1 MPSFV
6 NPIHTNANA
15 LNSGT
20 KNEVKDTK
28 NAPKSASKD
37 FNKILNQKIS
47 KDKTAPKENPN
58 ALKATPKDA
67 KEDAKELEKTP
78 TPHHQ
83 HAQNLAKDQQAPTL
97 KDLLNHKK
105 TTASHEAQ
113 HETHEPTLKDLL
125 NHKKTTASHEAQH
138 ETHEMHETN
147 PKTPNETLNKNEK
160 KPNGVASNAHQANLT
175 NKNPLTPTNH
185 ANNAIKNPTAPTHNA
200 KEPKT
205 LKDIHALSQK
215 HDLNASN
222 IQVGTPL
229 EKKETPLNASD
240 QLALKTT
247 QTSINHTLA
256 KNDSKNTA
264 NLSSV
269 LQSLEKK
276 ESHNKERTT
285 PPSNEK
291 KTPPLREALQMNAIK
306 RDKTLS
312 KKKPEKT
319 PTKTQTTAATPENAP
334 KIPLKTPP
342 LMPLIGANP
351 PNDNA
356 PTPLEK
362 EEKAKE
368 VSENKEKTKES
379 NNSAQSAQNAQ
390 ASDKTSENKSAAPK
404 ETIKHFTQQ
413 LKQEIQEYKPP
424 MSRISMDLFPK
435 ELGKVEVTIQ
445 KVGKNLKVSVISH
458 NNSLQT
464 FLDNQQDLKN
474 SLNALG
480 FEGVDL
486 SFSQDSSKE
495 QPKEPLREPFKEQES
510 TPLKENALK
519 SYQENTDNENKE
531 TSMQITLYA

>member
-6 NPIHTNANA
+6 NPIHTNASANA
-15 LNSGT
+15 STLINSGA

-37 FNKILNQKIS
+37 FSKILNQKIS
-47 KDKTAPKENPN
+47 KDKTAPKENPS
-58 ALKATPKDA
+58 ALKASPKDA
-67 KEDAKELEKTP
+67 KENAKELEKTP

-113 HETHEPTLKDLL
+113 HETHKM
-125 NHKKTTASHEAQH
+125 HK
-138 ETHEMHETN
+138 TN

-160 KPNGVASNAHQANLT
+160 KPNEIASNAHQTNLT

-185 ANNAIKNPTAPTHNA
+185 AIKNPTAPTHNA
-200 KEPKT
+200 KESKT
-205 LKDIHALSQK
+205 LKDIQTLSQK

-247 QTSINHTLA
+247 QTPINHTLA

-276 ESHNKERTT
+276 ESQNKEHAT

-319 PTKTQTTAATPENAP
+319 PTKTQTTAPSATPENAP

-362 EEKAKE
+362 EEKTKE
-368 VSENKEKTKES
+368 ISENKEKTKES
-379 NNSAQSAQNAQ
+379 TNSAQSAQNAQ
-390 ASDKTSENKSAAPK
+390 ASDKTSENKNAVPK

>member
-1 MPSFV
+1 MPSPV

-15 LNSGT
+15 LNSGA

-37 FNKILNQKIS
+37 FSKILNQKIS
-47 KDKTAPKENPN
+47 KDKTAPKEDPN

-67 KEDAKELEKTP
+67 KENAKALEKTP
-78 TPHHQ
+78 TLPHQ
-83 HAQNLAKDQQAPTL
+83 HAQNPAKNQQAPTL

-113 HETHEPTLKDLL
+113 HEK
-125 NHKKTTASHEAQH
+125 N
-138 ETHEMHETN
+138 HETN
-147 PKTPNETLNKNEK
+147 PKTPNETLSKNEK
-160 KPNGVASNAHQANLT
+160 KPNEALSNAHQTNLP
-175 NKNPLTPTNH
+175 NKNPITPTNH
-185 ANNAIKNPTAPTHNA
+185 ANNAIKTPTTPTHNA
-200 KEPKT
+200 KDPKT
-205 LKDIHALSQK
+205 LKDIQTLSQK

-222 IQVGTPL
+222 IQAATTP
-229 EKKETPLNASD
+229 ENKTPLNASD

-247 QTSINHTLA
+247 QTPTSHTLA
-256 KNDSKNTA
+256 KNDAKNTA

-276 ESHNKERTT
+276 ESPNKEHAN
-285 PPSNEK
+285 PQNNEK
-291 KTPPLREALQMNAIK
+291 KTPPLKEALQMNAIK

-312 KKKPEKT
+312 KKKSEKT
-319 PTKTQTTAATPENAP
+319 PIHAKTQTTAPSATPENAP

-351 PNDNA
+351 PPNDNI
-356 PTPLEK
+356 PTPFEK
-362 EEKAKE
+362 EETTKE
-368 VSENKEKTKES
+368 ASDNKEKTKET
-379 NNSAQSAQNAQ
+379 NNSTQNAQNTQ
-390 ASDKTSENKSAAPK
+390 ASDKTSENKSIAPK

-424 MSRISMDLFPK
+424 MSKISMDLFPK
-435 ELGKVEVTIQ
+435 ELGKVEVIIQ

-495 QPKEPLREPFKEQES
+495 QPKEQLRELFKEQEL

-519 SYQENTDNENKE
+519 SYQENTDNEHKE

>member
-1 MPSFV
+1 MPSPI

-15 LNSGT
+15 LNSGA
-20 KNEVKDTK
+20 KNEVKEAK

-37 FNKILNQKIS
+37 FSEILNQKIS
-47 KDKTAPKENPN
+47 KDKTAPKENPS
-58 ALKATPKDA
+58 ALKATPKNA
-67 KEDAKELEKTP
+67 KEGAKEGAKALEKTP

-83 HAQNLAKDQQAPTL
+83 HAQNLAKDQQTPTL

-113 HETHEPTLKDLL
+113 HETHK
-125 NHKKTTASHEAQH
+125 
-138 ETHEMHETN
+138 MHETN

-160 KPNGVASNAHQANLT
+160 KPNGVISNAHQANLT

-205 LKDIHALSQK
+205 LKDIQTLSQK

-256 KNDSKNTA
+256 KNDAKNTA

-319 PTKTQTTAATPENAP
+319 PTKTQTTAPSTTPENAP
-334 KIPLKTPP
+334 KIPLKTPT

-351 PNDNA
+351 TPNDNA

-362 EEKAKE
+362 EETTKE
-368 VSENKEKTKES
+368 ASENKEKTKES
-379 NNSAQSAQNAQ
+379 TNSTQSAQNTQ
-390 ASDKTSENKSAAPK
+390 ASDKTSENKSTAPK

-424 MSRISMDLFPK
+424 ISRISMDLFPK

-480 FEGVDL
+480 FDGVDL

-495 QPKEPLREPFKEQES
+495 QPKESLREPFKEQES

>member
-1 MPSFV
+1 MPSPV
-6 NPIHTNANA
+6 NPLHTNANA
-15 LNSGT
+15 LNSGA

-37 FNKILNQKIS
+37 FSKILNQKIS
-47 KDKTAPKENPN
+47 KDKTTPKENHS
-58 ALKATPKDA
+58 ALKDAPKDA
-67 KEDAKELEKTP
+67 KALEKTP
-78 TPHHQ
+78 TLPHQ

-97 KDLLNHKK
+97 KDLLNHQK
-105 TTASHEAQ
+105 THPTAPHEAQ
-113 HETHEPTLKDLL
+113 HEIHEV
-125 NHKKTTASHEAQH
+125 
-138 ETHEMHETN
+138 HETN
-147 PKTPNETLNKNEK
+147 PKTPNETLNKNKK
-160 KPNGVASNAHQANLT
+160 KPNEVTSNAHQTNLP
-175 NKNPLTPTNH
+175 NKNPITPNH
-185 ANNAIKNPTAPTHNA
+185 ANKTPTTPTHNA
-200 KEPKT
+200 KDPKT
-205 LKDIHALSQK
+205 LKDIQTLSQK

-222 IQVGTPL
+222 IQAATTP
-229 EKKETPLNASD
+229 ENKNPLNASD

-247 QTSINHTLA
+247 QTPTNHTLA
-256 KNDSKNTA
+256 KNDAKNTA

-276 ESHNKERTT
+276 EPLNKEHAN
-285 PPSNEK
+285 PPNNEK
-291 KTPPLREALQMNAIK
+291 KTPPLKEALQMNAIK

-319 PTKTQTTAATPENAP
+319 PIHAKTQATAPSTTPENAP

-351 PNDNA
+351 PNDNI

-362 EEKAKE
+362 EEKTKE
-368 VSENKEKTKES
+368 VSDSKEKTKETNS
-379 NNSAQSAQNAQ
+379 SAQSAQNTQ
-390 ASDKTSENKSAAPK
+390 ASDKTSDNKSTAPK

-424 MSRISMDLFPK
+424 MSKISMDLFPK

-495 QPKEPLREPFKEQES
+495 QQAPKEQPKEPFKEQEL

-519 SYQENTDNENKE
+519 SYQENTDHENQE

>member
-1 MPSFV
+1 MPSPV

-15 LNSGT
+15 LNGGA

-28 NAPKSASKD
+28 NAPKSTSKD
-37 FNKILNQKIS
+37 FSKILNQKIS
-47 KDKTAPKENPN
+47 KDKTAPKENPS
-58 ALKATPKDA
+58 ASKTAPKDA
-67 KEDAKELEKTP
+67 KALEKTP
-78 TPHHQ
+78 TLNHQ
-83 HAQNLAKDQQAPTL
+83 HAQNPAKNQQAPTL

-113 HETHEPTLKDLL
+113 HETHDI
-125 NHKKTTASHEAQH
+125 
-138 ETHEMHETN
+138 HETN
-147 PKTPNETLNKNEK
+147 PKTPNEALNKNEK
-160 KPNGVASNAHQANLT
+160 KPNEVTSNAHQTNLT
-175 NKNPLTPTNH
+175 NKNPLATTNH
-185 ANNAIKNPTAPTHNA
+185 AIKNPTAPTHNA
-200 KEPKT
+200 KESKT
-205 LKDIHALSQK
+205 LKDIQTLSQK

-222 IQVGTPL
+222 IQATTTP
-229 EKKETPLNASD
+229 ENKTPLNASD
-240 QLALKTT
+240 HLALKTT
-247 QTSINHTLA
+247 QTPINNTLA
-256 KNDSKNTA
+256 KNDAKNTA

-276 ESHNKERTT
+276 ESHNKEHAN
-285 PPSNEK
+285 PQNSEK
-291 KTPPLREALQMNAIK
+291 KTPPLKEALQMNAIK

-312 KKKPEKT
+312 KKKSE
-319 PTKTQTTAATPENAP
+319 KTQTKAQTTAPSIAPENAP

-351 PNDNA
+351 PPNDNI

-362 EEKAKE
+362 EETTKE
-368 VSENKEKTKES
+368 ASDNKEKTKETS
-379 NNSAQSAQNAQ
+379 NSAQSAQNTQ

-435 ELGKVEVTIQ
+435 ELGKVEVIIQ

-495 QPKEPLREPFKEQES
+495 QPKEQLRELFKEQEL

-519 SYQENTDNENKE
+519 SYQENTDNEHKE

>member
-1 MPSFV
+1 MPSPI

-15 LNSGT
+15 LNSGA
-20 KNEVKDTK
+20 KNEDTK

-37 FNKILNQKIS
+37 FSKILNQKIS
-47 KDKTAPKENPN
+47 KDKTTPKENPN
-58 ALKATPKDA
+58 ALKATQKDA
-67 KEDAKELEKTP
+67 KKDAKALEKTP
-78 TPHHQ
+78 TLPHQ
-83 HAQNLAKDQQAPTL
+83 HAQNPAKDQQAPTL

-105 TTASHEAQ
+105 TSHEAQ
-113 HETHEPTLKDLL
+113 HK
-125 NHKKTTASHEAQH
+125 N
-138 ETHEMHETN
+138 HETN

-160 KPNGVASNAHQANLT
+160 KPNGVTSNAHQENLT
-175 NKNPLTPTNH
+175 HKNPLTPANHTN
-185 ANNAIKNPTAPTHNA
+185 NTIKNPTTPTDT
-200 KEPKT
+200 KKDPKT
-205 LKDIHALSQK
+205 LKDIQTLSQK

-222 IQVGTPL
+222 IQVTAPL
-229 EKKETPLNASD
+229 EKKETPLSASD

-256 KNDSKNTA
+256 KNDAKNTA

-276 ESHNKERTT
+276 ESHNKERAT
-285 PPSNEK
+285 PPNNEK
-291 KTPPLREALQMNAIK
+291 KTPPLREALPMNAIK

-319 PTKTQTTAATPENAP
+319 PIHAKTQTTAPSAMPENAP

-351 PNDNA
+351 PPNDNI

-362 EEKAKE
+362 EEKTQE
-368 VSENKEKTKES
+368 ISDNKEKAKET
-379 NNSAQSAQNAQ
+379 NNGAQSTQNTQ
-390 ASDKTSENKSAAPK
+390 VSDKTSENKSVTPK

-435 ELGKVEVTIQ
+435 ELGKVEVIIQ

-495 QPKEPLREPFKEQES
+495 QPKEQLRELFKEQEL

-519 SYQENTDNENKE
+519 SYQENTDHENQE

>member
-1 MPSFV
+1 MPSPV

-15 LNSGT
+15 LNSGA
-20 KNEVKDTK
+20 KNEDTK

-37 FNKILNQKIS
+37 FSKILNQKIS
-47 KDKTAPKENPN
+47 KDKTAPKNSNPS
-58 ALKATPKDA
+58 ALKDTPKDA
-67 KEDAKELEKTP
+67 KEDAKKLEKTP
-78 TPHHQ
+78 TLPHQ

-113 HETHEPTLKDLL
+113 HEK
-125 NHKKTTASHEAQH
+125 N
-138 ETHEMHETN
+138 HETN

-160 KPNGVASNAHQANLT
+160 KPNGVISNAHQTSLT

-200 KEPKT
+200 KDPKT
-205 LKDIHALSQK
+205 LKDIQTLSQK

-222 IQVGTPL
+222 IQSTTTL
-229 EKKETPLNASD
+229 ENKTPLNASD
-240 QLALKTT
+240 HLALKTT
-247 QTSINHTLA
+247 QTPINHTLA
-256 KNDSKNTA
+256 KNDAKNTA

-276 ESHNKERTT
+276 DPHNKEHAN
-285 PPSNEK
+285 PLNNEK
-291 KTPPLREALQMNAIK
+291 KTPPLKEALQMNAIK

-312 KKKPEKT
+312 KKKSEKT
-319 PTKTQTTAATPENAP
+319 PTKAQTTAPSITPENTP

-351 PNDNA
+351 PPNDNI

-362 EEKAKE
+362 EEKTQE
-368 VSENKEKTKES
+368 ISENKEKTKET

-390 ASDKTSENKSAAPK
+390 ASDKTSENKSVTPK

-435 ELGKVEVTIQ
+435 ELGKVEVVIQ
-445 KVGKNLKVSVISH
+445 KVGKNLKVSVVSH

-495 QPKEPLREPFKEQES
+495 QEKEPFKEQEL

>member
-1 MPSFV
+1 MPSPV

-15 LNSGT
+15 LNSGA
-20 KNEVKDTK
+20 KNEVKDAK

-37 FNKILNQKIS
+37 FSKILNQKIS

-67 KEDAKELEKTP
+67 KALEKNLTLP
-78 TPHHQ
+78 HQ
-83 HAQNLAKDQQAPTL
+83 HAQNPAKDQQAPTL
-97 KDLLNHKK
+97 KDWLNHQK
-105 TTASHEAQ
+105 TAASHEAQ
-113 HETHEPTLKDLL
+113 QK
-125 NHKKTTASHEAQH
+125 N
-138 ETHEMHETN
+138 HETN

-160 KPNGVASNAHQANLT
+160 KSNGVTSNAHQTNLAS
-175 NKNPLTPTNH
+175 KNPITPNH
-185 ANNAIKNPTAPTHNA
+185 ANNAIKTSTTPTHNA
-200 KEPKT
+200 KESKT
-205 LKDIHALSQK
+205 LKDIQTLSQK

-222 IQVGTPL
+222 IQAATTP
-229 EKKETPLNASD
+229 ENKTPLNASD
-240 QLALKTT
+240 HLALKTT
-247 QTSINHTLA
+247 QTPTNHTLA
-256 KNDSKNTA
+256 KNDAKNTA

-276 ESHNKERTT
+276 EPHNKEHTI
-285 PPSNEK
+285 PQNNEK
-291 KTPPLREALQMNAIK
+291 KTPPLKEALQMNAIK

-312 KKKPEKT
+312 KKKSEKT
-319 PTKTQTTAATPENAP
+319 PTKAQTTAPSIVPENAP
-334 KIPLKTPP
+334 KIPLKMPP

-351 PNDNA
+351 PPNDNI

-362 EEKAKE
+362 EETTKEISDNKEKAKE
-368 VSENKEKTKES
+368 TNS
-379 NNSAQSAQNAQ
+379 NAQSVQNAQ
-390 ASDKTSENKSAAPK
+390 ASDKTSENKSTAPK

-424 MSRISMDLFPK
+424 MSKISMDLFPK
-435 ELGKVEVTIQ
+435 ELGKVEVIIQ

-495 QPKEPLREPFKEQES
+495 QPKEQLRELFKEQEL
-510 TPLKENALK
+510 TPLKESVLK
-519 SYQENTDNENKE
+519 SYQENTDHENQE

>member
-1 MPSFV
+1 MPSPI

-15 LNSGT
+15 LNSGA
-20 KNEVKDTK
+20 KNEDTK

-37 FNKILNQKIS
+37 FSKILNQKIS
-47 KDKTAPKENPN
+47 KDKTAPKESPNPN

-67 KEDAKELEKTP
+67 KALEKTP

-83 HAQNLAKDQQAPTL
+83 HAKNPAKDQQAPTL
-97 KDLLNHKK
+97 KDLLNHQK

-113 HETHEPTLKDLL
+113 HE
-125 NHKKTTASHEAQH
+125 N
-138 ETHEMHETN
+138 HETN

-160 KPNGVASNAHQANLT
+160 KPNGVTSSVHQTNLT

-185 ANNAIKNPTAPTHNA
+185 ANNANKNPTTPTHNA

-205 LKDIHALSQK
+205 LKDIQTLSQK

-222 IQVGTPL
+222 IQATAPL

-240 QLALKTT
+240 HLALKTT
-247 QTSINHTLA
+247 QAPINNTLA
-256 KNDSKNTA
+256 KNDAKNTA

-276 ESHNKERTT
+276 EPHNKEHAN
-285 PPSNEK
+285 PQNNEK
-291 KTPPLREALQMNAIK
+291 KTPPLKEALPMNAIK

-312 KKKPEKT
+312 KKKSEKT
-319 PTKTQTTAATPENAP
+319 PTKAQTTAPSIAPENAP

-362 EEKAKE
+362 EETTKE
-368 VSENKEKTKES
+368 ASDNKEKTKEAS
-379 NNSAQSAQNAQ
+379 NSAQNAQNTQ
-390 ASDKTSENKSAAPK
+390 ASDKTSDNKSVTPK

-424 MSRISMDLFPK
+424 MSKISMDLFPK
-435 ELGKVEVTIQ
+435 ELGKVEVIIQ

-495 QPKEPLREPFKEQES
+495 QPKEQLRELFKEQELS
-510 TPLKENALK
+510 PLKENALK
-519 SYQENTDNENKE
+519 SYQENTDHENQE

>member
-1 MPSFV
+1 MPSPV

-15 LNSGT
+15 LNSGA
-20 KNEVKDTK
+20 KNEDAK

-37 FNKILNQKIS
+37 FSKILNQKIS
-47 KDKTAPKENPN
+47 KDKNAPKENPN
-58 ALKATPKDA
+58 ALKATPKNA
-67 KEDAKELEKTP
+67 KEGAKEGAKALEKTP
-78 TPHHQ
+78 TLQPQ
-83 HAQNLAKDQQAPTL
+83 HAQNPAKDQQAPTL
-97 KDLLNHKK
+97 KDWLNHQK

-113 HETHEPTLKDLL
+113 HEK
-125 NHKKTTASHEAQH
+125 N
-138 ETHEMHETN
+138 HETN

-160 KPNGVASNAHQANLT
+160 KPNEALSNAHQTSLP
-175 NKNPLTPTNH
+175 NKNPITPTNH
-185 ANNAIKNPTAPTHNA
+185 ANNAIKTPTTPTHNA
-200 KEPKT
+200 KDPKT
-205 LKDIHALSQK
+205 LKDIQTLSQK
-215 HDLNASN
+215 HDLNANN
-222 IQVGTPL
+222 IQATTTP
-229 EKKETPLNASD
+229 ENKTPLNASD
-240 QLALKTT
+240 HLALKTT
-247 QTSINHTLA
+247 QTPTNHTLA
-256 KNDSKNTA
+256 KNDAKNTA

-276 ESHNKERTT
+276 DPHNKERTT
-285 PPSNEK
+285 PQNNEK
-291 KTPPLREALQMNAIK
+291 KTPPLKEALEMNAIK

-312 KKKPEKT
+312 RKKSEKT
-319 PTKTQTTAATPENAP
+319 PTKAQTTAPSIAPENAP

-351 PNDNA
+351 PNDNP
-356 PTPLEK
+356 PTLLEK
-362 EEKAKE
+362 EETTKE
-368 VSENKEKTKES
+368 ASDNKEKTKES

-390 ASDKTSENKSAAPK
+390 SSDKTSENKSVTPK

-435 ELGKVEVTIQ
+435 ELGKVEVVIQ

-495 QPKEPLREPFKEQES
+495 QPKEQLRELFKEQES

-519 SYQENTDNENKE
+519 SYQENTDHENQE

>member
-1 MPSFV
+1 MPSPV

-15 LNSGT
+15 LNSGA
-20 KNEVKDTK
+20 KNEGTK

-37 FNKILNQKIS
+37 FSKILNQKIS

-58 ALKATPKDA
+58 ALKATPKDSKEDA
-67 KEDAKELEKTP
+67 KEDAKALEKTP
-78 TPHHQ
+78 TPQPQ
-83 HAQNLAKDQQAPTL
+83 HAQNPAKDQQAPTL
-97 KDLLNHKK
+97 KDLLNHQK

-113 HETHEPTLKDLL
+113 HETHK
-125 NHKKTTASHEAQH
+125 N
-138 ETHEMHETN
+138 HETN

-160 KPNGVASNAHQANLT
+160 KPNGITSNTHQTNLT
-175 NKNPLTPTNH
+175 HKNPITPTNH
-185 ANNAIKNPTAPTHNA
+185 ANNAIKNPTAPTDT
-200 KEPKT
+200 KKDPKT
-205 LKDIHALSQK
+205 LKDIQTLSQK

-222 IQVGTPL
+222 IQAATTP
-229 EKKETPLNASD
+229 ENKTPLNASD
-240 QLALKTT
+240 HLALKTMPKNPT
-247 QTSINHTLA
+247 TNPTTI
-256 KNDSKNTA
+256 KNDAKNTA

-276 ESHNKERTT
+276 ESHNKEHAN
-285 PPSNEK
+285 PQNNEK
-291 KTPPLREALQMNAIK
+291 KTPPLKEALPMNAIK

-319 PTKTQTTAATPENAP
+319 PTKAQTTAPSIAPENAP

-351 PNDNA
+351 PNDNI

-362 EEKAKE
+362 EEKTQE
-368 VSENKEKTKES
+368 ISENKEKTKETNS
-379 NNSAQSAQNAQ
+379 SAQNAQNAQ
-390 ASDKTSENKSAAPK
+390 ASDKTSENKSIAPK

-424 MSRISMDLFPK
+424 MSKISMDLFPK
-435 ELGKVEVTIQ
+435 ELGKVEVIIQ

-495 QPKEPLREPFKEQES
+495 QPKEQLRELFKEQES
-510 TPLKENALK
+510 SPLKENALK
-519 SYQENTDNENKE
+519 SYQENTDHENQE

>member
-1 MPSFV
+1 MPSPV

-15 LNSGT
+15 LNSGA

-37 FNKILNQKIS
+37 FSKILNQKIS
-47 KDKTAPKENPN
+47 KDKTAPKESPNPN

-67 KEDAKELEKTP
+67 KEDAKALEKTP

-97 KDLLNHKK
+97 KDWLNHKK
-105 TTASHEAQ
+105 TTAPHEAQ
-113 HETHEPTLKDLL
+113 HETHEA
-125 NHKKTTASHEAQH
+125 N
-138 ETHEMHETN
+138 ETN

-160 KPNGVASNAHQANLT
+160 KPNGVTSSAHQTNLP
-175 NKNPLTPTNH
+175 NKNPITPTNH
-185 ANNAIKNPTAPTHNA
+185 ANKNPTAPTHSA
-200 KEPKT
+200 KDPKT
-205 LKDIHALSQK
+205 LKDIQTLSQK

-222 IQVGTPL
+222 IQAATTP
-229 EKKETPLNASD
+229 ENKTPLNASD
-240 QLALKTT
+240 HLALKTT
-247 QTSINHTLA
+247 QTPTNHTLA
-256 KNDSKNTA
+256 KNDAKNTA

-276 ESHNKERTT
+276 ESPNKEHAN
-285 PPSNEK
+285 PQNNEK
-291 KTPPLREALQMNAIK
+291 KTPPLKEALQMNAIK

-312 KKKPEKT
+312 KKKSE
-319 PTKTQTTAATPENAP
+319 KTQTKAQTTAPSIAPENAP

-351 PNDNA
+351 PPNDNI

-362 EEKAKE
+362 EEKTQE
-368 VSENKEKTKES
+368 ISENKEKTKES
-379 NNSAQSAQNAQ
+379 SNSAQSAQNAQ
-390 ASDKTSENKSAAPK
+390 ASDKTNENKSVTPK

-424 MSRISMDLFPK
+424 MSRISMDLFPR
-435 ELGKVEVTIQ
+435 ELGKVEVIIQ

-495 QPKEPLREPFKEQES
+495 QPKEQLRELFKEQES

-519 SYQENTDNENKE
+519 SYQENTDNENQE

>member
-1 MPSFV
+1 MPSPV

-15 LNSGT
+15 LNGGA
-20 KNEVKDTK
+20 KNEDTK

-37 FNKILNQKIS
+37 FSKILNQKIS

-67 KEDAKELEKTP
+67 KEDAKALEKTP
-78 TPHHQ
+78 TPPHQ
-83 HAQNLAKDQQAPTL
+83 HAQNPAKDQQAPTL
-97 KDLLNHKK
+97 KDWLNHKK

-113 HETHEPTLKDLL
+113 HE
-125 NHKKTTASHEAQH
+125 N
-138 ETHEMHETN
+138 HETN

-160 KPNGVASNAHQANLT
+160 KPNGVTSNAHQTNLAS
-175 NKNPLTPTNH
+175 KNPITPNH
-185 ANNAIKNPTAPTHNA
+185 ANNAIKTQTTPTHNA

-205 LKDIHALSQK
+205 LKDIQTLSQK

-222 IQVGTPL
+222 IQATTTP
-229 EKKETPLNASD
+229 ENKTPLNASD
-240 QLALKTT
+240 QFALKTT
-247 QTSINHTLA
+247 QTPTNHTLA
-256 KNDSKNTA
+256 KNDAKNTA

-276 ESHNKERTT
+276 EPHNKEHAN
-285 PPSNEK
+285 PQNNEK
-291 KTPPLREALQMNAIK
+291 KTPPLKEALQMNAIK

-312 KKKPEKT
+312 KKKSEKT
-319 PTKTQTTAATPENAP
+319 PTKTQTTAPSIAPENAP

-351 PNDNA
+351 PNNNA
-356 PTPLEK
+356 PTLLEK
-362 EEKAKE
+362 EETTKEASDNKEKAKE
-368 VSENKEKTKES
+368 SS
-379 NNSAQSAQNAQ
+379 NSAQSAQNTQ

-424 MSRISMDLFPK
+424 MSKISMDLFPK
-435 ELGKVEVTIQ
+435 ELGKVEVIIQ

-495 QPKEPLREPFKEQES
+495 QQAPKDQPKEPFKEQEL

-519 SYQENTDNENKE
+519 SYQENTDHENQE
-531 TSMQITLYA
+531 TNMQITLYA

>member
-1 MPSFV
+1 MPSPI

-15 LNSGT
+15 NASTLINSGA
-20 KNEVKDTK
+20 KNEDTK

-37 FNKILNQKIS
+37 FSKILNQKIS

-58 ALKATPKDA
+58 ALKATPQDA
-67 KEDAKELEKTP
+67 KENAKALEKTP
-78 TPHHQ
+78 TLPHQ
-83 HAQNLAKDQQAPTL
+83 HAQNPAKDQQAPTL
-97 KDLLNHKK
+97 KDWLNHKK
-105 TTASHEAQ
+105 TTAPHETQ
-113 HETHEPTLKDLL
+113 HETHEA
-125 NHKKTTASHEAQH
+125 N
-138 ETHEMHETN
+138 ETN

-160 KPNGVASNAHQANLT
+160 KPNEVISNAHQTNLPS
-175 NKNPLTPTNH
+175 KNPITPNH
-185 ANNAIKNPTAPTHNA
+185 ANHTIKNPTAPTHNA

-205 LKDIHALSQK
+205 LKDIQTLSQK

-222 IQVGTPL
+222 IQAATTP
-229 EKKETPLNASD
+229 ENKTPLNASD
-240 QLALKTT
+240 HLALKTT
-247 QTSINHTLA
+247 QTPTNHTLA
-256 KNDSKNTA
+256 KNDAKNTA

-276 ESHNKERTT
+276 ESHNKEHAN
-285 PPSNEK
+285 PPNNEK
-291 KTPPLREALQMNAIK
+291 KTPPLKEALQMNAIK

-312 KKKPEKT
+312 KKKSEKT
-319 PTKTQTTAATPENAP
+319 PTKAQTTAPSIAPENAP

-351 PNDNA
+351 PPNDNI

-362 EEKAKE
+362 EEKTQE
-368 VSENKEKTKES
+368 ISENKEKTKES
-379 NNSAQSAQNAQ
+379 SNSAQSAQNAQ
-390 ASDKTSENKSAAPK
+390 ASDKTNENKSTAPK
-404 ETIKHFTQQ
+404 ETFKHFTQQ

-435 ELGKVEVTIQ
+435 ELGKVEVIIQ

-495 QPKEPLREPFKEQES
+495 QQAPKDQPKEPFKEQELTS
-510 TPLKENALK
+510 LKENALK
-519 SYQENTDNENKE
+519 SYQENTDHENQE

>member
-1 MPSFV
+1 MPSPV

-15 LNSGT
+15 LNSGA

-37 FNKILNQKIS
+37 FSKILNQKIS
-47 KDKTAPKENPN
+47 KDKTTPKENPS
-58 ALKATPKDA
+58 ALKDAPKDA
-67 KEDAKELEKTP
+67 KALEKTP
-78 TPHHQ
+78 TLPHQ

-97 KDLLNHKK
+97 KDWLNHPK
-105 TTASHEAQ
+105 THPTAPHEAQ
-113 HETHEPTLKDLL
+113 HEIHEV
-125 NHKKTTASHEAQH
+125 
-138 ETHEMHETN
+138 HETN

-160 KPNGVASNAHQANLT
+160 KPNEVASNAHQTNLP
-175 NKNPLTPTNH
+175 NKNPITPNH
-185 ANNAIKNPTAPTHNA
+185 ANKTPTTPTHNA

-205 LKDIHALSQK
+205 LKDIQTLSQK

-222 IQVGTPL
+222 IQAATTP
-229 EKKETPLNASD
+229 ENKNPLNASD

-247 QTSINHTLA
+247 QTPTNHTLA
-256 KNDSKNTA
+256 KNDAKNTA

-276 ESHNKERTT
+276 EPLNKEHAN
-285 PPSNEK
+285 PQNSEK
-291 KTPPLREALQMNAIK
+291 KTPPLKEALQMNAIK

-312 KKKPEKT
+312 KKNSEKT
-319 PTKTQTTAATPENAP
+319 PTKTQAKNQPTAPSATPENAP
-334 KIPLKTPP
+334 KLALKTPP

-351 PNDNA
+351 PNDNI

-362 EEKAKE
+362 EEKTKE
-368 VSENKEKTKES
+368 VSDNKEKAKETNS
-379 NNSAQSAQNAQ
+379 SAQSAQNTQ
-390 ASDKTSENKSAAPK
+390 ASDKTSDNKSTAPK

-424 MSRISMDLFPK
+424 MSKISMDLFPK

-495 QPKEPLREPFKEQES
+495 QQAPKEQPKEPFKEQEL

>member
-1 MPSFV
+1 MPSPI

-15 LNSGT
+15 LNSGA
-20 KNEVKDTK
+20 KNEVKDAK

-37 FNKILNQKIS
+37 FSKILNQKIS
-47 KDKTAPKENPN
+47 KDKTASKESPNPN

-67 KEDAKELEKTP
+67 KTLEKTP
-78 TPHHQ
+78 TLPHQ
-83 HAQNLAKDQQAPTL
+83 HAQNLAKNQQAPTL
-97 KDLLNHKK
+97 KDWLNHPK
-105 TTASHEAQ
+105 TTAPHEAQ
-113 HETHEPTLKDLL
+113 HETHEA
-125 NHKKTTASHEAQH
+125 N
-138 ETHEMHETN
+138 ETD
-147 PKTPNETLNKNEK
+147 PKTPNETLNKNGK
-160 KPNGVASNAHQANLT
+160 KPNGVTSNAHQTNLLS
-175 NKNPLTPTNH
+175 KNPITPNH
-185 ANNAIKNPTAPTHNA
+185 ANNAIKTPTTPTHNA
-200 KEPKT
+200 KDPKT
-205 LKDIHALSQK
+205 LKDIQTLSQK

-222 IQVGTPL
+222 IQAATTP
-229 EKKETPLNASD
+229 ENKTPLNASD
-240 QLALKTT
+240 YLALKTT
-247 QTSINHTLA
+247 QTPTNHTLA
-256 KNDSKNTA
+256 KNDAKNTA

-276 ESHNKERTT
+276 ESHNKEHAN
-285 PPSNEK
+285 PPNNEK
-291 KTPPLREALQMNAIK
+291 KTPPLKEALQMNAIK

-312 KKKPEKT
+312 KKKSEKT
-319 PTKTQTTAATPENAP
+319 PIHAKTQTTAQATTPENAP

-356 PTPLEK
+356 PTLLEK
-362 EEKAKE
+362 EETTKEASDNKEKAKE
-368 VSENKEKTKES
+368 TNS
-379 NNSAQSAQNAQ
+379 SAQSAQNTQ
-390 ASDKTSENKSAAPK
+390 ASDKTSENKSIAPK

-424 MSRISMDLFPK
+424 MSKISMDLFPK
-435 ELGKVEVTIQ
+435 ELGKVEVIIQ

-495 QPKEPLREPFKEQES
+495 QQAPKDQPKEPFKEQEL

-519 SYQENTDNENKE
+519 SYQENTDHENQE

>member
-1 MPSFV
+1 MPSPV

-15 LNSGT
+15 LNSGA

-37 FNKILNQKIS
+37 FSKILNQKIS

-58 ALKATPKDA
+58 ALKATPKNSKEGT
-67 KEDAKELEKTP
+67 KEDAKVLEKTP

-83 HAQNLAKDQQAPTL
+83 HAQNPAKDQQAPTL
-97 KDLLNHKK
+97 KDLLNHQK

-113 HETHEPTLKDLL
+113 HE
-125 NHKKTTASHEAQH
+125 N
-138 ETHEMHETN
+138 HETN

-160 KPNGVASNAHQANLT
+160 KPNGVTSNAHQTNLP
-175 NKNPLTPTNH
+175 NKNPITPTNH
-185 ANNAIKNPTAPTHNA
+185 ANNAIKTPTTPTHNT
-200 KEPKT
+200 KESKT
-205 LKDIHALSQK
+205 LKDIQALSQK

-222 IQVGTPL
+222 IQATTTP
-229 EKKETPLNASD
+229 ENKTPLNASD

-256 KNDSKNTA
+256 KNDAKNTA

-276 ESHNKERTT
+276 DPHNKEHAT
-285 PPSNEK
+285 PPNNEK
-291 KTPPLREALQMNAIK
+291 KTPPLREALPMNAIK

-319 PTKTQTTAATPENAP
+319 PTKAQTTAPSIAPENAP

-351 PNDNA
+351 PPNDN
-356 PTPLEK
+356 PSTLLEK
-362 EEKAKE
+362 EEKTKE
-368 VSENKEKTKES
+368 ASDNKEKTKETS
-379 NNSAQSAQNAQ
+379 NSAQSAQNAQ
-390 ASDKTSENKSAAPK
+390 ASDKTSENKSTAPK

-435 ELGKVEVTIQ
+435 ELGKVEVIIQ

-495 QPKEPLREPFKEQES
+495 QPKEQLRELFKEQEL

-519 SYQENTDNENKE
+519 SYQENTDNDNKE

>member
-1 MPSFV
+1 MPSPI

-15 LNSGT
+15 LNSGA
-20 KNEVKDTK
+20 KNEVKDAK

-37 FNKILNQKIS
+37 FSKILNQKIS
-47 KDKTAPKENPN
+47 KDKTASKENPS
-58 ALKATPKDA
+58 ALKDTPKDA
-67 KEDAKELEKTP
+67 KALEKTP
-78 TPHHQ
+78 TPNHQ
-83 HAQNLAKDQQAPTL
+83 HAQNLAKNQQAPTL
-97 KDLLNHKK
+97 KDWLNHPK
-105 TTASHEAQ
+105 THPTAEHEAQ
-113 HETHEPTLKDLL
+113 HETHE
-125 NHKKTTASHEAQH
+125 AF
-138 ETHEMHETN
+138 ETD
-147 PKTPNETLNKNEK
+147 PKNPNETLNKNEK
-160 KPNGVASNAHQANLT
+160 KPNEVASNAHQTNLP
-175 NKNPLTPTNH
+175 NKNLITPTNRT
-185 ANNAIKNPTAPTHNA
+185 NNANKTPTTPTHNA

-205 LKDIHALSQK
+205 LKDIQTLSQK

-222 IQVGTPL
+222 IQAATTP
-229 EKKETPLNASD
+229 ENKTPLNAND
-240 QLALKTT
+240 QIALKTT
-247 QTSINHTLA
+247 QTPTNHTLA
-256 KNDSKNTA
+256 KNDAKNTA

-276 ESHNKERTT
+276 EPPNKEHAN
-285 PPSNEK
+285 PQNNEK
-291 KTPPLREALQMNAIK
+291 KTPPLKEALQMNAIK

-312 KKKPEKT
+312 KKKSEKT
-319 PTKTQTTAATPENAP
+319 PIHAKTQTTAPSATPENAP

-351 PNDNA
+351 PPNDNI

-362 EEKAKE
+362 EEKTKE
-368 VSENKEKTKES
+368 VSDNKEKTKETS
-379 NNSAQSAQNAQ
+379 SSAQSAQNTQ
-390 ASDKTSENKSAAPK
+390 ASDKTSDNKSTAPK

-424 MSRISMDLFPK
+424 MSKISMDLFPK
-435 ELGKVEVTIQ
+435 ELGKVEVIIQ

-495 QPKEPLREPFKEQES
+495 QQAPKDQPKEPFKEQEL
-510 TPLKENALK
+510 TPLKESALK
-519 SYQENTDNENKE
+519 SYQENTDHENQE

>member
-1 MPSFV
+1 MPSPI

-15 LNSGT
+15 NALNSGA
-20 KNEVKDTK
+20 KNEDTK
-28 NAPKSASKD
+28 NAPKSTSKD
-37 FNKILNQKIS
+37 FSKILNQKIS
-47 KDKTAPKENPN
+47 KDKSAPKENPS
-58 ALKATPKDA
+58 ALKASPKDA

-83 HAQNLAKDQQAPTL
+83 HAQNPAKDQQAPTL
-97 KDLLNHKK
+97 KDLLNHQK

-113 HETHEPTLKDLL
+113 HK
-125 NHKKTTASHEAQH
+125 N
-138 ETHEMHETN
+138 HETN

-160 KPNGVASNAHQANLT
+160 KPNGVTSSVHQENLT
-175 NKNPLTPTNH
+175 HKNPLTPTNH

-205 LKDIHALSQK
+205 LKDIQTLSQK

-247 QTSINHTLA
+247 QAPINHTLA
-256 KNDSKNTA
+256 KNDAKNTA

-291 KTPPLREALQMNAIK
+291 KTPPLREALPMNAIK

-319 PTKTQTTAATPENAP
+319 PIHAKTQTTAPSATPENAP

-362 EEKAKE
+362 EEKTKE
-368 VSENKEKTKES
+368 ASDNKEKTKEAS
-379 NNSAQSAQNAQ
+379 NSAQNAQ
-390 ASDKTSENKSAAPK
+390 NAQSSDKTSENKSVTPK
-404 ETIKHFTQQ
+404 ETIKHFAQQ

-435 ELGKVEVTIQ
+435 ELGKVEVVIQ

-495 QPKEPLREPFKEQES
+495 QPKEQLKEPFKEQES

>member
-1 MPSFV
+1 MPSPV
-6 NPIHTNANA
+6 NPIHTNASA
-15 LNSGT
+15 LNSGA

-37 FNKILNQKIS
+37 FSKILNQKIS
-47 KDKTAPKENPN
+47 KDKTAPKESPNPN

-67 KEDAKELEKTP
+67 KEDAKALEKNP
-78 TPHHQ
+78 TLPYQ

-97 KDLLNHKK
+97 KDWLNHKK

-113 HETHEPTLKDLL
+113 HETHEA
-125 NHKKTTASHEAQH
+125 N
-138 ETHEMHETN
+138 ETN
-147 PKTPNETLNKNEK
+147 PKTPNETLNKNGK
-160 KPNGVASNAHQANLT
+160 KPNGVTSNAHQTNLT

-185 ANNAIKNPTAPTHNA
+185 ANHDIKTPTTPTHNA

-205 LKDIHALSQK
+205 LKDIQTLSQK

-222 IQVGTPL
+222 IQATTTP
-229 EKKETPLNASD
+229 ENKTPLNASD
-240 QLALKTT
+240 HLALKTT
-247 QTSINHTLA
+247 QTPTNHTLA
-256 KNDSKNTA
+256 KNDAKNTA

-276 ESHNKERTT
+276 EPQNKEHTI
-285 PPSNEK
+285 PQNNEK
-291 KTPPLREALQMNAIK
+291 KTPPLKEALQMNAIK

-319 PTKTQTTAATPENAP
+319 PTKTQTTAPSITLENAP

-342 LMPLIGANP
+342 LMPLIGTNP

-356 PTPLEK
+356 PTLLEK
-362 EEKAKE
+362 EEKTKE

-379 NNSAQSAQNAQ
+379 TNSAQSAQNAQ
-390 ASDKTSENKSAAPK
+390 ASDKASENKSAAPK

-424 MSRISMDLFPK
+424 TSRISMDLFPK

-495 QPKEPLREPFKEQES
+495 QQASKDQPKELFKEQEL

-519 SYQENTDNENKE
+519 SYQENTDNENQE

>member
-1 MPSFV
+1 MPSPI
-6 NPIHTNANA
+6 NPIHTNASANASA
-15 LNSGT
+15 LNSGA
-20 KNEVKDTK
+20 KNEDTK

-37 FNKILNQKIS
+37 FSKILNQKIS
-47 KDKTAPKENPN
+47 KDKTAPKENPS
-58 ALKATPKDA
+58 ALKATPKNSKEGA

-105 TTASHEAQ
+105 TTVSHEAQ
-113 HETHEPTLKDLL
+113 HETHK
-125 NHKKTTASHEAQH
+125 
-138 ETHEMHETN
+138 MHETN
-147 PKTPNETLNKNEK
+147 PKTPNETSNKNEK
-160 KPNGVASNAHQANLT
+160 KPNGVASSAHQANLT

-185 ANNAIKNPTAPTHNA
+185 ANKNPTAPTHNA

-205 LKDIHALSQK
+205 LKDIQTLSQK

-256 KNDSKNTA
+256 KNDAKNTA

-276 ESHNKERTT
+276 ESHNKEHATL
-285 PPSNEK
+285 PHNEK

-319 PTKTQTTAATPENAP
+319 PTKAQTTATSTTPENAP

-362 EEKAKE
+362 EEKTKE

-379 NNSAQSAQNAQ
+379 TNSAQNAQNAQ
-390 ASDKTSENKSAAPK
+390 ASDKTSENKSVTPK

-495 QPKEPLREPFKEQES
+495 QPKEQLREPFKEQEL

-519 SYQENTDNENKE
+519 SYQENTDSENKE

>member
-1 MPSFV
+1 MPSPV

-15 LNSGT
+15 LNSGA
-20 KNEVKDTK
+20 KNEVKDAK

-37 FNKILNQKIS
+37 FSKILNQKIS

-58 ALKATPKDA
+58 ALKATPKNSKEGA
-67 KEDAKELEKTP
+67 KEDTKVLEKTP
-78 TPHHQ
+78 TLPHQ
-83 HAQNLAKDQQAPTL
+83 HAQNPAKDQQAPTL
-97 KDLLNHKK
+97 KDWLNHQK

-113 HETHEPTLKDLL
+113 HETHEA
-125 NHKKTTASHEAQH
+125 N
-138 ETHEMHETN
+138 ETN
-147 PKTPNETLNKNEK
+147 PKTPNETLSKNGK
-160 KPNGVASNAHQANLT
+160 KPNEVISNAHQTNLP
-175 NKNPLTPTNH
+175 NKNPITPTNR
-185 ANNAIKNPTAPTHNA
+185 ANNAIKTSTTPTHNA
-200 KEPKT
+200 KDPKT
-205 LKDIHALSQK
+205 LKDIQTLSQK

-222 IQVGTPL
+222 IQAATTP
-229 EKKETPLNASD
+229 ENKTPLNASD
-240 QLALKTT
+240 QFALKTT
-247 QTSINHTLA
+247 QTPINNTLA
-256 KNDSKNTA
+256 KNDAKNTA

-276 ESHNKERTT
+276 ESPNKEHTT
-285 PPSNEK
+285 PPNNEK
-291 KTPPLREALQMNAIK
+291 KTPPLKEALQMNAIK

-312 KKKPEKT
+312 KKKSEKT
-319 PTKTQTTAATPENAP
+319 PIHTKTQTTAPSATPENAP

-351 PNDNA
+351 PNDNP

-362 EEKAKE
+362 EETTKE
-368 VSENKEKTKES
+368 VSDNKEKTKES

-390 ASDKTSENKSAAPK
+390 ASDKTSENKSTAPK

-435 ELGKVEVTIQ
+435 ELGKVEVIIQ

-474 SLNALG
+474 SLDALG

-495 QPKEPLREPFKEQES
+495 QPKEQLREPFKEQEL
-510 TPLKENALK
+510 TPLKESALK
-519 SYQENTDNENKE
+519 SYQENTDHENKE

>member
-1 MPSFV
+1 MPSPV

-15 LNSGT
+15 LNSGA
-20 KNEVKDTK
+20 KNEDTK

-37 FNKILNQKIS
+37 FSKILNQKIS
-47 KDKTAPKENPN
+47 KDKTTPKEDPN

-67 KEDAKELEKTP
+67 KEDVKTLEKTP
-78 TPHHQ
+78 TLPHQ

-113 HETHEPTLKDLL
+113 HETHDI
-125 NHKKTTASHEAQH
+125 
-138 ETHEMHETN
+138 HETN
-147 PKTPNETLNKNEK
+147 PKTPNETSNKNEK
-160 KPNGVASNAHQANLT
+160 KPNGVASNAHQTNLT
-175 NKNPLTPTNH
+175 NKNPLIPTNH
-185 ANNAIKNPTAPTHNA
+185 ANHAIKNPTAPTHNA

-205 LKDIHALSQK
+205 LKDIHVLSQK

-222 IQVGTPL
+222 IQVTTPL

-247 QTSINHTLA
+247 QTPINHPLA
-256 KNDSKNTA
+256 KNDAKNTA

-276 ESHNKERTT
+276 ESQNKEHTN
-285 PPSNEK
+285 PPNNEK
-291 KTPPLREALQMNAIK
+291 KTPPLKEALPMNAIK

-312 KKKPEKT
+312 KKKSEKT
-319 PTKTQTTAATPENAP
+319 PTKTQTTAQATTPENAT

-362 EEKAKE
+362 EEKTKE
-368 VSENKEKTKES
+368 ISDNKEKTKES
-379 NNSAQSAQNAQ
+379 SNSAQSVQNAQ
-390 ASDKTSENKSAAPK
+390 ASDKTSENKSVTPK
-404 ETIKHFTQQ
+404 ETIRHFTQQ

-495 QPKEPLREPFKEQES
+495 QPKEQLRELFKEQES

>member
-1 MPSFV
+1 MPSPI

-15 LNSGT
+15 LNSGA
-20 KNEVKDTK
+20 KNEDTK
-28 NAPKSASKD
+28 NAPKSVSKD
-37 FNKILNQKIS
+37 FSKILNQKIS

-58 ALKATPKDA
+58 ALKATPKDTKEGA
-67 KEDAKELEKTP
+67 KEDAKKLEKTP

-83 HAQNLAKDQQAPTL
+83 HAQDFAKDQQAPTL
-97 KDLLNHKK
+97 KDLLNHPK
-105 TTASHEAQ
+105 THPTAKHEAQ
-113 HETHEPTLKDLL
+113 HETHE
-125 NHKKTTASHEAQH
+125 
-138 ETHEMHETN
+138 HETN

-160 KPNGVASNAHQANLT
+160 KPNGVTSNAHQTNLT
-175 NKNPLTPTNH
+175 NKNPITPTNH
-185 ANNAIKNPTAPTHNA
+185 ANHAIKNPTTPTHNA

-205 LKDIHALSQK
+205 LKDIQTLSQK
-215 HDLNASN
+215 HDLNANN
-222 IQVGTPL
+222 IQATTTP
-229 EKKETPLNASD
+229 ENKTPLNASD

-247 QTSINHTLA
+247 QTPINHTLA
-256 KNDSKNTA
+256 KNDAKNTA

-276 ESHNKERTT
+276 ESHNKEHAT
-285 PPSNEK
+285 PSHNEK
-291 KTPPLREALQMNAIK
+291 KTPPLKEALEMNAIK

-312 KKKPEKT
+312 KKKSEKT
-319 PTKTQTTAATPENAP
+319 PTKAQTTAPSIVPENAP
-334 KIPLKTPP
+334 KIPFKTPI

-351 PNDNA
+351 PPNDNP

-362 EEKAKE
+362 EETTKE
-368 VSENKEKTKES
+368 ANDNKEKTKES
-379 NNSAQSAQNAQ
+379 SNSAQSAQNAQ
-390 ASDKTSENKSAAPK
+390 ASDKTSENKSVTPK

-435 ELGKVEVTIQ
+435 ELGKVEVIIQ

-495 QPKEPLREPFKEQES
+495 QPKEQLRELFKEQES
-510 TPLKENALK
+510 TPLKESALK
-519 SYQENTDNENKE
+519 SYQENTDHENQE

>member
-1 MPSFV
+1 MPSPV

-15 LNSGT
+15 LNSGA

-37 FNKILNQKIS
+37 FSKILNQKIS
-47 KDKTAPKENPN
+47 KDKTASKESPNPN

-67 KEDAKELEKTP
+67 KEDAKTLKTP
-78 TPHHQ
+78 TLPHQ
-83 HAQNLAKDQQAPTL
+83 HAQNPAKDQQAPTL
-97 KDLLNHKK
+97 KDWLNHKK
-105 TTASHEAQ
+105 TTAPHETQ
-113 HETHEPTLKDLL
+113 HETHE
-125 NHKKTTASHEAQH
+125 
-138 ETHEMHETN
+138 HETN

-160 KPNGVASNAHQANLT
+160 KPNGVTSNAHQTNLT
-175 NKNPLTPTNH
+175 NKNPLTPTNR

-200 KEPKT
+200 KELKT
-205 LKDIHALSQK
+205 LKDIQTLSQK

-222 IQVGTPL
+222 IQATTTP
-229 EKKETPLNASD
+229 ENKNPLNASD
-240 QLALKTT
+240 HLALKTT
-247 QTSINHTLA
+247 QAPINNTLA
-256 KNDSKNTA
+256 KNDAKNTA

-276 ESHNKERTT
+276 ESPNKEHAN
-285 PPSNEK
+285 PLNNEK
-291 KTPPLREALQMNAIK
+291 KTPPLKEALQMNAIK

-312 KKKPEKT
+312 KKKSEKT
-319 PTKTQTTAATPENAP
+319 PTKAQTTAPSIAPENAP

-351 PNDNA
+351 PNDNI

-362 EEKAKE
+362 EETTKE
-368 VSENKEKTKES
+368 ASDNKEKTKES
-379 NNSAQSAQNAQ
+379 SNSAQNAQNAQ
-390 ASDKTSENKSAAPK
+390 ASDKTSENKSVTPK

-413 LKQEIQEYKPP
+413 LKQEFQEYKPP
-424 MSRISMDLFPK
+424 MSKISMDLFPK
-435 ELGKVEVTIQ
+435 ELGKVEVIIQ

-495 QPKEPLREPFKEQES
+495 QPKEPFKELFKEQES
-510 TPLKENALK
+510 SPLKENALK
-519 SYQENTDNENKE
+519 SYQENTDHENQE

>member
-1 MPSFV
+1 MPSPI
-6 NPIHTNANA
+6 NPIHTNASANANA
-15 LNSGT
+15 LINSGA
-20 KNEVKDTK
+20 KNEDTK

-58 ALKATPKDA
+58 ALKATPQDA
-67 KEDAKELEKTP
+67 KEDAKKGAKKDAKELEKTP
-78 TPHHQ
+78 TLQTQ
-83 HAQNLAKDQQAPTL
+83 HAQNPAKDQQAPTL
-97 KDLLNHKK
+97 KDLLNHQK

-113 HETHEPTLKDLL
+113 HETHK
-125 NHKKTTASHEAQH
+125 N
-138 ETHEMHETN
+138 HETN

-160 KPNGVASNAHQANLT
+160 KPNGVTSNAHQTSLT
-175 NKNPLTPTNH
+175 HKNPLTPTNH
-185 ANNAIKNPTAPTHNA
+185 ANHTIKNPTAPTDTK
-200 KEPKT
+200 KESKT
-205 LKDIHALSQK
+205 LKDIQTLSQK

-222 IQVGTPL
+222 IQATTTP
-229 EKKETPLNASD
+229 ENKTPLNASD

-247 QTSINHTLA
+247 QTSINHTLT
-256 KNDSKNTA
+256 KNDAKNTA

-276 ESHNKERTT
+276 ESHNKEHAT
-285 PPSNEK
+285 PPNNEK
-291 KTPPLREALQMNAIK
+291 KTPPLREALPMNAIK

-319 PTKTQTTAATPENAP
+319 PTKAQTTAPSIAPENAP

-356 PTPLEK
+356 PTLLEK
-362 EEKAKE
+362 EETTKE
-368 VSENKEKTKES
+368 ASDNKEKTKET

-390 ASDKTSENKSAAPK
+390 SSDKTSENKSVTPK

-495 QPKEPLREPFKEQES
+495 QPKEQLREPFKEQEL

>member
-1 MPSFV
+1 MPSPV

-15 LNSGT
+15 LNSGA
-20 KNEVKDTK
+20 KNEVKDAK

-37 FNKILNQKIS
+37 FSKILNQKIS
-47 KDKTAPKENPN
+47 KDKTAPKESPNPN
-58 ALKATPKDA
+58 ASKVTPKDA
-67 KEDAKELEKTP
+67 KALEKTP
-78 TPHHQ
+78 TLPHQ
-83 HAQNLAKDQQAPTL
+83 HAKDLVKDQQAPTL
-97 KDLLNHKK
+97 KDWLNHKK
-105 TTASHEAQ
+105 ITASHETQ
-113 HETHEPTLKDLL
+113 HETHEA
-125 NHKKTTASHEAQH
+125 N
-138 ETHEMHETN
+138 ETN

-160 KPNGVASNAHQANLT
+160 KPNGVTSNAHQTNLAS
-175 NKNPLTPTNH
+175 KNPITPTNH
-185 ANNAIKNPTAPTHNA
+185 ANNAIKNPTTPTHNA

-205 LKDIHALSQK
+205 LKDIQTLSQK

-222 IQVGTPL
+222 IQAATTP
-229 EKKETPLNASD
+229 ENKTPLNASD
-240 QLALKTT
+240 YLALKTT
-247 QTSINHTLA
+247 QTPTNHTLA
-256 KNDSKNTA
+256 KNDAKNTA

-276 ESHNKERTT
+276 EPHNKEHAN
-285 PPSNEK
+285 PQNNEK
-291 KTPPLREALQMNAIK
+291 KTPPLKEALQMNAIK

-319 PTKTQTTAATPENAP
+319 PTKTQITAPSIAPENAP

-351 PNDNA
+351 PPNDNI

-362 EEKAKE
+362 EETTKE
-368 VSENKEKTKES
+368 ASDNKEKTKEAS
-379 NNSAQSAQNAQ
+379 NSAQSAQNTQ
-390 ASDKTSENKSAAPK
+390 ASDKTNENKSVTPK

-435 ELGKVEVTIQ
+435 ELGKVEVIIQ

-495 QPKEPLREPFKEQES
+495 QQAPKDQPKEPFKEQEL

-519 SYQENTDNENKE
+519 SYQENTDNEHKE

>member
-1 MPSFV
+1 MPSPI
-6 NPIHTNANA
+6 NPIHTNASTNTNA
-15 LNSGT
+15 LNSGA
-20 KNEVKDTK
+20 KNEDTK

-37 FNKILNQKIS
+37 FSKILNQKIS
-47 KDKTAPKENPN
+47 KDKTASKENPN
-58 ALKATPKDA
+58 VLKATPKNS
-67 KEDAKELEKTP
+67 KEDAKTLEKTP
-78 TPHHQ
+78 TLPHQ

-97 KDLLNHKK
+97 KDWLNHQK
-105 TTASHEAQ
+105 TTASHEYQ
-113 HETHEPTLKDLL
+113 HE
-125 NHKKTTASHEAQH
+125 N
-138 ETHEMHETN
+138 HETN
-147 PKTPNETLNKNEK
+147 PKTPNETLNKNGK
-160 KPNGVASNAHQANLT
+160 KPNEVISNAHQTNLP
-175 NKNPLTPTNH
+175 NKNPITPTNH
-185 ANNAIKNPTAPTHNA
+185 ANNAIKNPTTPTHNA
-200 KEPKT
+200 KESKT
-205 LKDIHALSQK
+205 LKDIQTLSQK

-222 IQVGTPL
+222 IQAATTS
-229 EKKETPLNASD
+229 ENKNPLNASD
-240 QLALKTT
+240 HLALKTT
-247 QTSINHTLA
+247 QAPINNTLA

-276 ESHNKERTT
+276 EPHNKEHTI

-291 KTPPLREALQMNAIK
+291 KTPPLKEALQMNAIK

-319 PTKTQTTAATPENAP
+319 PTKTQTTAPSIAPENAP

-368 VSENKEKTKES
+368 VSESKEKTKES
-379 NNSAQSAQNAQ
+379 TNSTQNAQNTQ

-495 QPKEPLREPFKEQES
+495 QEKEPFKELFKEQEL

-519 SYQENTDNENKE
+519 SYQENTDHENQE

>member
-1 MPSFV
+1 MPSPV

-15 LNSGT
+15 LNSGA
-20 KNEVKDTK
+20 KNEDAK

-37 FNKILNQKIS
+37 FSKILNQKIS

-58 ALKATPKDA
+58 ALKATPKNSKEGA
-67 KEDAKELEKTP
+67 KEDAKALEKTP

-83 HAQNLAKDQQAPTL
+83 HAQNPAKDQQAPTL
-97 KDLLNHKK
+97 KDLLNRPK

-113 HETHEPTLKDLL
+113 HETHE
-125 NHKKTTASHEAQH
+125 
-138 ETHEMHETN
+138 HETN

-160 KPNGVASNAHQANLT
+160 KPNGVTSNDHQTNLT

-185 ANNAIKNPTAPTHNA
+185 ANNANNAIKNPTAPTHNA
-200 KEPKT
+200 KESKT
-205 LKDIHALSQK
+205 LKDIQTLSQK

-222 IQVGTPL
+222 IQATAPL

-240 QLALKTT
+240 QFALKTT
-247 QTSINHTLA
+247 QAPINHTLA
-256 KNDSKNTA
+256 KNDAKNTA

-276 ESHNKERTT
+276 ESPNKEHAT
-285 PPSNEK
+285 PPNNEK
-291 KTPPLREALQMNAIK
+291 KTPPLKEALQMNAIK

-319 PTKTQTTAATPENAP
+319 PTKAQTTAPSIAPENAP
-334 KIPLKTPP
+334 RIPLKTPP

-351 PNDNA
+351 PPNDNI

-362 EEKAKE
+362 EEKTQE
-368 VSENKEKTKES
+368 ISENKEKTKET
-379 NNSAQSAQNAQ
+379 NNSAQNAQNAQ
-390 ASDKTSENKSAAPK
+390 ASDKTSENKSVTPK

-424 MSRISMDLFPK
+424 MSKISMDLFPK
-435 ELGKVEVTIQ
+435 ELGKVEVIIQ

-495 QPKEPLREPFKEQES
+495 QEKEQLRELFKEQES

-519 SYQENTDNENKE
+519 SYQENTDNENQE

>member
-1 MPSFV
+1 MPSPI
-6 NPIHTNANA
+6 NPIHTNASANANA
-15 LNSGT
+15 LNSGA

-37 FNKILNQKIS
+37 FSKILNQKIS
-47 KDKTAPKENPN
+47 KDKTAPKENPS

-67 KEDAKELEKTP
+67 KEGAKKDAKALEKTP

-113 HETHEPTLKDLL
+113 HETHK
-125 NHKKTTASHEAQH
+125 
-138 ETHEMHETN
+138 MHETN
-147 PKTPNETLNKNEK
+147 PKTPNETSNKNEK
-160 KPNGVASNAHQANLT
+160 KPNGVASSAHQTNLT

-200 KEPKT
+200 KDPKT
-205 LKDIHALSQK
+205 LKDIQTLSQK

-222 IQVGTPL
+222 IQATTTP
-229 EKKETPLNASD
+229 ENKTPLNAGD

-247 QTSINHTLA
+247 QAPINHTLA
-256 KNDSKNTA
+256 KNDAKNTA

-285 PPSNEK
+285 PSHNEK

-312 KKKPEKT
+312 RKKPEKT
-319 PTKTQTTAATPENAP
+319 PTKTQTTAPSATPENAP

-356 PTPLEK
+356 PTLLEK
-362 EEKAKE
+362 EEKTKE
-368 VSENKEKTKES
+368 ASDNKEKTKES
-379 NNSAQSAQNAQ
+379 TNSAQSTQNTQ
-390 ASDKTSENKSAAPK
+390 ASDKASENKSVTPK

-495 QPKEPLREPFKEQES
+495 QPKEQLKEPFKEQES

>member
-1 MPSFV
+1 MPSPV
-6 NPIHTNANA
+6 NPLHTNANA
-15 LNSGT
+15 LNSGA
-20 KNEVKDTK
+20 KNEVKDAK

-37 FNKILNQKIS
+37 FSKILNQKIS
-47 KDKTAPKENPN
+47 KDKTASKESPN
-58 ALKATPKDA
+58 HSALKDA
-67 KEDAKELEKTP
+67 KALEKTP
-78 TPHHQ
+78 TLPHQ

-97 KDLLNHKK
+97 KDWLNHK
-105 TTASHEAQ
+105 TTAEHEAQ
-113 HETHEPTLKDLL
+113 HETHEA
-125 NHKKTTASHEAQH
+125 N
-138 ETHEMHETN
+138 ETN

-160 KPNGVASNAHQANLT
+160 KPNEVASNAHQTNLPS
-175 NKNPLTPTNH
+175 KNPVTPNH
-185 ANNAIKNPTAPTHNA
+185 ANKTPTTPTHSA

-205 LKDIHALSQK
+205 LKDIQTLSQK

-222 IQVGTPL
+222 IQAATTP
-229 EKKETPLNASD
+229 ENKNPLNASD

-247 QTSINHTLA
+247 QTPINHTLA
-256 KNDSKNTA
+256 KNDAKNTA

-276 ESHNKERTT
+276 EPHNKERAN
-285 PPSNEK
+285 PQNNEK
-291 KTPPLREALQMNAIK
+291 KTPPLKEALQMNAIK

-312 KKKPEKT
+312 KKNSEKT
-319 PTKTQTTAATPENAP
+319 PTKTQAKNQPTAPSATPENAP

-351 PNDNA
+351 PNDNV

-362 EEKAKE
+362 EEKTKE
-368 VSENKEKTKES
+368 VSDSKEKTKETNS
-379 NNSAQSAQNAQ
+379 SAQSAQNTQ
-390 ASDKTSENKSAAPK
+390 ASDKTSDNKSIAPK

-424 MSRISMDLFPK
+424 MSKISMDLFPK

-495 QPKEPLREPFKEQES
+495 QQAPKDQPKEPFKEQEL
-510 TPLKENALK
+510 TPLKESVLK
-519 SYQENTDNENKE
+519 SYQENTDHENQE

>member
-1 MPSFV
+1 MPSPI

-15 LNSGT
+15 LNSGA

-37 FNKILNQKIS
+37 FSKILNQKIS
-47 KDKTAPKENPN
+47 KDKTAPKESPN
-58 ALKATPKDA
+58 ALKATQKDA

-83 HAQNLAKDQQAPTL
+83 HAQNPAKDQQAPTL
-97 KDLLNHKK
+97 KDLLNHQK

-113 HETHEPTLKDLL
+113 HETHE
-125 NHKKTTASHEAQH
+125 N
-138 ETHEMHETN
+138 HETN

-160 KPNGVASNAHQANLT
+160 KPNGVTSNTHQENST
-175 NKNPLTPTNH
+175 HKNPLTPTNH
-185 ANNAIKNPTAPTHNA
+185 ANNAIKNPTTPTHNA

-205 LKDIHALSQK
+205 LKDIQTLSQK

-222 IQVGTPL
+222 IQATTPL
-229 EKKETPLNASD
+229 EKKETPLNASN

-247 QTSINHTLA
+247 QTSINHTLT

-291 KTPPLREALQMNAIK
+291 KTPPLKEALPMNAIK

-319 PTKTQTTAATPENAP
+319 PTKTQTTAQAATPENAP

-351 PNDNA
+351 PPNDNA

-362 EEKAKE
+362 EETTKE
-368 VSENKEKTKES
+368 VGDNKEKTKES

-390 ASDKTSENKSAAPK
+390 ASDKTSENKSVTPK

-495 QPKEPLREPFKEQES
+495 QPKEQPKEQLGESFKEQEL

>member
-1 MPSFV
+1 MPSPV

-15 LNSGT
+15 LNGGA
-20 KNEVKDTK
+20 KNEVKDAK

-37 FNKILNQKIS
+37 FSKILNQKIS
-47 KDKTAPKENPN
+47 KDKTAPKEDPS

-67 KEDAKELEKTP
+67 KALEKTP
-78 TPHHQ
+78 TLPHQ
-83 HAQNLAKDQQAPTL
+83 HAQNLAKNQQAPTL
-97 KDLLNHKK
+97 KDWLNHPKI
-105 TTASHEAQ
+105 TAPHETQ
-113 HETHEPTLKDLL
+113 HETHEI
-125 NHKKTTASHEAQH
+125 
-138 ETHEMHETN
+138 HETN
-147 PKTPNETLNKNEK
+147 PKNPNETLSKNEK
-160 KPNGVASNAHQANLT
+160 KPNEVASNAHQTNLP

-185 ANNAIKNPTAPTHNA
+185 ANNANKTPTTPTHNA
-200 KEPKT
+200 KDPKT
-205 LKDIHALSQK
+205 LKDIQTLSQK

-222 IQVGTPL
+222 IQAATTP
-229 EKKETPLNASD
+229 ENKNPLSTSD
-240 QLALKTT
+240 QFALKTT
-247 QTSINHTLA
+247 QTPTNHTLA
-256 KNDSKNTA
+256 KNDAKNTA

-276 ESHNKERTT
+276 EPQNKERTN
-285 PPSNEK
+285 PQNSEK
-291 KTPPLREALQMNAIK
+291 KTPTLKEALQMNAIK

-319 PTKTQTTAATPENAP
+319 PIHAKTQTTAQATTPENAP
-334 KIPLKTPP
+334 KLALKTPP

-351 PNDNA
+351 PNDNI

-362 EEKAKE
+362 EEKTKE
-368 VSENKEKTKES
+368 ISDNKEKAKETS
-379 NNSAQSAQNAQ
+379 SSAQSAQNTQ
-390 ASDKTSENKSAAPK
+390 ASDKTSDNKSTAPK

-424 MSRISMDLFPK
+424 MSKISMDLFPK

-495 QPKEPLREPFKEQES
+495 QQAPKDQPKEPFKEQES
-510 TPLKENALK
+510 SPLKENALK
-519 SYQENTDNENKE
+519 SYQENTDHENQE

>member
-1 MPSFV
+1 MPSPI

-15 LNSGT
+15 LNGGA
-20 KNEVKDTK
+20 KNEVKDAK

-37 FNKILNQKIS
+37 FSKILNQKIS

-58 ALKATPKDA
+58 ASKVTPKDA
-67 KEDAKELEKTP
+67 KALEKTP
-78 TPHHQ
+78 TLHPQ
-83 HAQNLAKDQQAPTL
+83 HSKDLAKDQQAPTL
-97 KDLLNHKK
+97 KDWLNHKK

-113 HETHEPTLKDLL
+113 HETHE
-125 NHKKTTASHEAQH
+125 
-138 ETHEMHETN
+138 HETN

-160 KPNGVASNAHQANLT
+160 KPNGVTSNAHQTNLT

-185 ANNAIKNPTAPTHNA
+185 ANNAIKNPTTPTHNA

-205 LKDIHALSQK
+205 LKDIQTLSQK

-222 IQVGTPL
+222 IQAATTP
-229 EKKETPLNASD
+229 ENKTPLNASD
-240 QLALKTT
+240 QFALKTT
-247 QTSINHTLA
+247 QTPTNHTLA
-256 KNDSKNTA
+256 KNDAKNTA

-276 ESHNKERTT
+276 EPHNKERAT
-285 PPSNEK
+285 PPNNEK
-291 KTPPLREALQMNAIK
+291 KAPPLKEALQMNAIK

-319 PTKTQTTAATPENAP
+319 QTKAQTTAPSTTPENAP

-351 PNDNA
+351 PNDNI

-362 EEKAKE
+362 EETTKE
-368 VSENKEKTKES
+368 ASDNKEKTKET
-379 NNSAQSAQNAQ
+379 NNSAQSAQNTQ
-390 ASDKTSENKSAAPK
+390 ASDKTSENKSTTPK

-435 ELGKVEVTIQ
+435 ELGKVEVIIQ

-495 QPKEPLREPFKEQES
+495 QPKEQLRESFKEQEL

-519 SYQENTDNENKE
+519 SYQENTDHENQE

>member
-1 MPSFV
+1 MPSPV

-15 LNSGT
+15 LNSGA
-20 KNEVKDTK
+20 KNEDTK
-28 NAPKSASKD
+28 NAPKNASKD
-37 FNKILNQKIS
+37 FSKILNQKIS
-47 KDKTAPKENPN
+47 KDKTAPKESLNHS
-58 ALKATPKDA
+58 ALKDTPKDA
-67 KEDAKELEKTP
+67 KEDAKTLEKTP
-78 TPHHQ
+78 TPQ
-83 HAQNLAKDQQAPTL
+83 PPHAKDLAKDQQAPTL
-97 KDLLNHKK
+97 KDWLNHKK

-113 HETHEPTLKDLL
+113 HETHEA
-125 NHKKTTASHEAQH
+125 N
-138 ETHEMHETN
+138 ETN

-160 KPNGVASNAHQANLT
+160 KPNGVISNAHQTNLP
-175 NKNPLTPTNH
+175 NKNPITPTNH
-185 ANNAIKNPTAPTHNA
+185 ANHAIKNPTTPTHNA
-200 KEPKT
+200 KDPKT

-222 IQVGTPL
+222 IQAATTP
-229 EKKETPLNASD
+229 ENKNPLNASD

-256 KNDSKNTA
+256 KNDAKNTA

-276 ESHNKERTT
+276 DPHNKEHAT
-285 PPSNEK
+285 PPNNEK
-291 KTPPLREALQMNAIK
+291 KTPPLKEALQMNAIK

-312 KKKPEKT
+312 KKKSEKT
-319 PTKTQTTAATPENAP
+319 PTKAQTTAPSIVPENAP

-362 EEKAKE
+362 EEKTKE
-368 VSENKEKTKES
+368 ISENKEKAKET
-379 NNSAQSAQNAQ
+379 NNGAQSAQNTQ
-390 ASDKTSENKSAAPK
+390 ASDKTSENKSVTPK

-424 MSRISMDLFPK
+424 MSKISMDLFPK
-435 ELGKVEVTIQ
+435 ELGKVEVIIQ

-495 QPKEPLREPFKEQES
+495 QPKEPFKEPFKEQES

-519 SYQENTDNENKE
+519 SYQENTDHENKE

>member
-1 MPSFV
+1 MPSPI
-6 NPIHTNANA
+6 NPIHTNASTNANA
-15 LNSGT
+15 LNSGA
-20 KNEVKDTK
+20 KNGVKDTK

-37 FNKILNQKIS
+37 FSKILNQKIS
-47 KDKTAPKENPN
+47 KDKSAPKENPN
-58 ALKATPKDA
+58 ALKATPKNS
-67 KEDAKELEKTP
+67 KEGTKQNAKELEKTP

-113 HETHEPTLKDLL
+113 HEI
-125 NHKKTTASHEAQH
+125 HKN
-138 ETHEMHETN
+138 HETN

-160 KPNGVASNAHQANLT
+160 KPNGVTPNAHQASLT

-200 KEPKT
+200 KDPKT
-205 LKDIHALSQK
+205 LKDIQTLSQK

-276 ESHNKERTT
+276 ESQDKERAT

-291 KTPPLREALQMNAIK
+291 KTPPLREALQMNAVK

-319 PTKTQTTAATPENAP
+319 PTKTQTTAQATTPENAP

-351 PNDNA
+351 PNNNA

-362 EEKAKE
+362 EEKTKE
-368 VSENKEKTKES
+368 ASDNKEKTKES
-379 NNSAQSAQNAQ
+379 TNSAQSAQNAQ

-495 QPKEPLREPFKEQES
+495 QPKEQLREPFKEQEL

-519 SYQENTDNENKE
+519 SYQENTDNESKE

>member
-1 MPSFV
+1 MPSPI
-6 NPIHTNANA
+6 NPIHTNASTNANA
-15 LNSGT
+15 LNSGA
-20 KNEVKDTK
+20 KNEDTK

-37 FNKILNQKIS
+37 FSKILNQKIS
-47 KDKTAPKENPN
+47 KDKTASKENPN
-58 ALKATPKDA
+58 ALKAVQKDA
-67 KEDAKELEKTP
+67 KKDAKALEKTP

-83 HAQNLAKDQQAPTL
+83 HAQNPAKDQQAPTL

-105 TTASHEAQ
+105 TVASHEAQ
-113 HETHEPTLKDLL
+113 HEI
-125 NHKKTTASHEAQH
+125 HKN
-138 ETHEMHETN
+138 HETN

-160 KPNGVASNAHQANLT
+160 KPNGVTPNAHQANLT

-185 ANNAIKNPTAPTHNA
+185 ANNSIKTSTAPTHNA
-200 KEPKT
+200 KDPKT
-205 LKDIHALSQK
+205 LKDIQTLSQK

-222 IQVGTPL
+222 IQATAPL
-229 EKKETPLNASD
+229 EKKETPLSASD

-247 QTSINHTLA
+247 QTPINHTLA

-276 ESHNKERTT
+276 DPHNKERAT
-285 PPSNEK
+285 PPNNEK
-291 KTPPLREALQMNAIK
+291 KTPPLKEALPMNAIK

-319 PTKTQTTAATPENAP
+319 PTKAQTTAPSIVPENAP

-351 PNDNA
+351 PPNDNS

-368 VSENKEKTKES
+368 ISDNKEKTKES
-379 NNSAQSAQNAQ
+379 SNSAQSVQNTQ
-390 ASDKTSENKSAAPK
+390 ASDKTSENKSVTPK

-495 QPKEPLREPFKEQES
+495 QPKEPFKEPFKEQEL

-519 SYQENTDNENKE
+519 SYQENTDNESKE

>member
-1 MPSFV
+1 MPSPI
-6 NPIHTNANA
+6 NPVHTNASANANA
-15 LNSGT
+15 LNSGA
-20 KNEVKDTK
+20 KNEDTK

-37 FNKILNQKIS
+37 FSKILNQKIS
-47 KDKTAPKENPN
+47 KDKTAPKESPNPN

-67 KEDAKELEKTP
+67 KEDAKALEKTP

-83 HAQNLAKDQQAPTL
+83 HAQNPAKDQQAPTL
-97 KDLLNHKK
+97 KDWLNHKK
-105 TTASHEAQ
+105 TTAPHETQ
-113 HETHEPTLKDLL
+113 HET
-125 NHKKTTASHEAQH
+125 
-138 ETHEMHETN
+138 HETN
-147 PKTPNETLNKNEK
+147 PKTPNETLNENEK
-160 KPNGVASNAHQANLT
+160 KPNEVISNAHQINLT
-175 NKNPLTPTNH
+175 SKNPLTPTNH

-205 LKDIHALSQK
+205 LKDIQTLSQK

-222 IQVGTPL
+222 IQATTPL

-240 QLALKTT
+240 HLALKTT
-247 QTSINHTLA
+247 QTPTNHTLA
-256 KNDSKNTA
+256 KNDAKNTA

-276 ESHNKERTT
+276 EPPNKEHAN
-285 PPSNEK
+285 PQNNEK
-291 KTPPLREALQMNAIK
+291 KTPPLKEALQMNAIK

-312 KKKPEKT
+312 KKKSEKAQ
-319 PTKTQTTAATPENAP
+319 TKAQTTAPSIAPENTP

-351 PNDNA
+351 PPNDNP
-356 PTPLEK
+356 PTLLEK
-362 EEKAKE
+362 EETTKE
-368 VSENKEKTKES
+368 ASDNKEKTKETS
-379 NNSAQSAQNAQ
+379 NSAQNAQNTQ
-390 ASDKTSENKSAAPK
+390 ASDKTSENKSTAPK

-435 ELGKVEVTIQ
+435 ELGKVEVIIQ

-495 QPKEPLREPFKEQES
+495 QEKESLKELFKEQES
-510 TPLKENALK
+510 SPLKENALK
-519 SYQENTDNENKE
+519 SYQENTDHENQE